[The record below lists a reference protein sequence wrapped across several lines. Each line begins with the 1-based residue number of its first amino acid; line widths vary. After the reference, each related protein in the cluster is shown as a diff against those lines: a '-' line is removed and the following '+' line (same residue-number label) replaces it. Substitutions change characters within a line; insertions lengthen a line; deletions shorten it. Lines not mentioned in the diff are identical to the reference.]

1 MKKLSVI
8 IPVYNERP
16 FIRESVEKVIQ
27 AVSKTRLNF
36 SVLII
41 DDGSTDGTRDEL
53 VLLQKEYSS
62 IRLFLQPFNQGKGAA
77 LQKGIM
83 EADGDIVLFQD
94 ADLEYSPDDIETLL
108 QPLLSGQADVV
119 YGSRF
124 SSRPSRR
131 ILNFHHQIINQTLTL
146 ASNLATGLNL
156 TDMETGYKAFRA
168 DVIKT
173 IPLRSQR
180 FGIEPEITAKIA
192 KRNCIIYEVPVS
204 YNGRGYGEGK
214 KITWRD
220 GIKAFYT
227 IFKFWLIDDCY
238 NKKQIAETFNDLE
251 RTHHACKYLVER
263 ILPYLG
269 DRFIEIGS
277 GIGTVSRFLPVREKM
292 TISEWR
298 PDFLNLLNS
307 GFAEKSRIEV
317 ETLDINS
324 KEMPARLDN
333 RFDTAIFLHQLQFC
347 PDQDQVLQNL
357 HALLQKNG
365 RLLLAVPD
373 GKTMGPY
380 EEKLGYL
387 RRYSADELQNLLT
400 RHGFVVLQ
408 QFTFNFPAKIIWNG
422 VVRKRRLEQ
431 LPLFWAKISDI
442 LVRRF
447 SFLESLFGL
456 EGLTRVVVAEKVSD
470 QVSIQSP

>member
-8 IPVYNERP
+8 MPVYNERP
-16 FIRESVEKVIQ
+16 FIRESVEKVVQ
-27 AVSKTRLNF
+27 AVSKLQIDF
-36 SVLII
+36 SLLIV

-53 VLLQKEYSS
+53 LLLQKEFTA
-62 IRLFLQPFNQGKGAA
+62 IKLFLQPFNQGKGAA
-77 LQKGIM
+77 LQKGIS
-83 EADGDIVLFQD
+83 EADGEIILFQD
-94 ADLEYSPDDIETLL
+94 ADLEYSPDDIETVL

-131 ILNFHHQIINQTLTL
+131 ILNFHHQIINLSLTL

-220 GIKAFYT
+220 GVKAVYT
-227 IFKFWLIDDCY
+227 ILRFWLIDDCY
-238 NKKQIAETFNDLE
+238 DKKQIAETYNDLE

-277 GIGTVSRFLPVREKM
+277 GIGAFSRFLPVREKM
-292 TISEWR
+292 TISDWR
-298 PDFLNLLNS
+298 PNFLQLLKS
-307 GFAEKSRIEV
+307 GFSEKNRIEV
-317 ETLDINS
+317 ENLDINS
-324 KEMPARLDN
+324 RELPARFAK
-333 RFDTAIFLHQLQFC
+333 RFDAAIFLHQLQFC
-347 PDQDQVLQNL
+347 HDEDQVLQNL

-373 GKTMGPY
+373 GNCLGEY
-380 EEKLGYL
+380 EKKLGYL
-387 RRYSADELQNLLT
+387 RRYSADELQNLLV
-400 RHGFVVLQ
+400 RNRFVVLQ
-408 QFTFNFPAKIIWNG
+408 QFTLNFPAKIIWKG
-422 VVRKRRLEQ
+422 ILRKRKLEQ

-447 SFLESLFGL
+447 SFLETLFRLG
-456 EGLTRVVVAEKVSD
+456 GLTRVVVAEKISE
-470 QVSIQSP
+470 

>member
-1 MKKLSVI
+1 MTAMKKLSVI
-8 IPVYNERP
+8 MPVYNERP

-27 AVSKTRLNF
+27 AVSKIPIDF
-36 SVLII
+36 SLLII

-53 VLLQKEYSS
+53 LLLQKEFVV
-62 IRLFLQPFNQGKGAA
+62 IKLFLQPFNQGKGAA
-77 LQKGIM
+77 LQRGIA
-83 EADGDIVLFQD
+83 EADGDIILFQD
-94 ADLEYSPDDIETLL
+94 ADLEYSPDDIATVL
-108 QPLLSGQADVV
+108 QPLLSGHADVV

-124 SSRPSRR
+124 ASRPSRR
-131 ILNFHHQIINQTLTL
+131 ILNFHHQIINLSLTL

-220 GIKAFYT
+220 GVKAVYT
-227 IFKFWLIDDCY
+227 ILRFWLIDDCY
-238 NKKQIAETFNDLE
+238 DKKQIAETYNDLE

-277 GIGTVSRFLPVREKM
+277 GIGAFSRFLPVREKM
-292 TISEWR
+292 TISDWR
-298 PDFLNLLNS
+298 PNFLSLLKS
-307 GFAEKSRIEV
+307 GFSEKSRIDV

-324 KEMPARLDN
+324 RDFPTRLGN

-347 PDQDQVLQNL
+347 HDEDQVLQNL

-373 GKTMGPY
+373 GSCLGEY
-380 EEKLGYL
+380 EKKLGYL
-387 RRYSADELQNLLT
+387 RRYSADELQNLLV
-400 RHGFVVLQ
+400 RNRFVVLQ
-408 QFTFNFPAKIIWNG
+408 QFTLNFPAKIIWKG
-422 VVRKRRLEQ
+422 ILRKRKLEQ

-447 SFLESLFGL
+447 SFLETLFRLG
-456 EGLTRVVVAEKVSD
+456 GLTRVVVAEKISE
-470 QVSIQSP
+470 

>member
-1 MKKLSVI
+1 MTAMKKLSVI
-8 IPVYNERP
+8 MPVYNERP
-16 FIRESVEKVIQ
+16 FIRESVEKVVQ
-27 AVSKTRLNF
+27 AVSKLQIDF
-36 SVLII
+36 SLLIV

-53 VLLQKEYSS
+53 LLLQKEFTE
-62 IRLFLQPFNQGKGAA
+62 IKLFLQPFNQGKGAA
-77 LQKGIM
+77 LQKGIS
-83 EADGDIVLFQD
+83 EADGEIILFQD
-94 ADLEYSPDDIETLL
+94 ADLEYSPDDIETVL

-131 ILNFHHQIINQTLTL
+131 ILNFHHQIINLSLTL

-220 GIKAFYT
+220 GVKAVYT
-227 IFKFWLIDDCY
+227 ILRFWLIDDCY
-238 NKKQIAETFNDLE
+238 DKKQIAETYNDLE

-277 GIGTVSRFLPVREKM
+277 GIGAFSRFLPVREKM
-292 TISEWR
+292 TISDWR
-298 PDFLNLLNS
+298 PNFLQLLKS
-307 GFAEKSRIEV
+307 GFSEKNRIEV
-317 ETLDINS
+317 ESLDINS
-324 KEMPARLDN
+324 RELPARFAN
-333 RFDTAIFLHQLQFC
+333 RFDAAIFLHQLQFC
-347 PDQDQVLQNL
+347 HDEDQVLQNL

-373 GKTMGPY
+373 GNCLGEY
-380 EEKLGYL
+380 EKKLGYL
-387 RRYSADELQNLLT
+387 RRYSADELQNLLV
-400 RHGFVVLQ
+400 RNRFVVLQ
-408 QFTFNFPAKIIWNG
+408 QFTLNFPAKIIWKG
-422 VVRKRRLEQ
+422 ILRKRKLEQ

-447 SFLESLFGL
+447 SFLETLFRLG
-456 EGLTRVVVAEKVSD
+456 GLTRVVVAEKISE
-470 QVSIQSP
+470 